1 MVYYTYNTQESPEG
15 SFSAD
20 KALSSDNI
28 RKAAHSPTDV
38 REPLLAGSRFR
49 ETDMRNLT
57 RLTVGLVLIS
67 SPAWA
72 GEITGSGNLT
82 PIKTGG
88 VASSICAF
96 SGLNPE
102 GDGPNA
108 LVQSYGQIR
117 AAFGGPAPFAGL
129 PGVECRGV

>member
-1 MVYYTYNTQESPEG
+1 MHQVT
-15 SFSAD
+15 
-20 KALSSDNI
+20 KL
-28 RKAAHSPTDV
+28 AA
-38 REPLLAGSRFR
+38 AA
-49 ETDMRNLT
+49 
-57 RLTVGLVLIS
+57 VLIS

-72 GEITGSGNLT
+72 GELTGNGNQT
-82 PIKTGG
+82 PIKSSG
-88 VASSICAF
+88 VAASICAF

-129 PGVECRGV
+129 PGVECNAS